1 MRHQMK
7 GVCAAALLSA
17 LPGLA
22 AAQDSPA
29 AQTQDA
35 SVIDDVVVTARRR
48 EERLSDVPVAA
59 SVLTDQTLSDR
70 GGVSSAL
77 DLLSGQAGVRFFNT
91 SSPVNSEISIRA
103 SPTAR
108 ATSADPS
115 VGLYRD
121 GAYIGGGAVGGRSYN
136 RNDLFDIGR
145 VEILRGT
152 QGALYGRNA
161 VGGAI
166 NIIAQEPVFSN
177 TGFVDF
183 KYGVENES
191 PQVQAV
197 ANLVVN
203 ENIAVRVGADYID
216 QQGGFFYNPQNDVYF
231 DRQNTLGV
239 RGQIRYRDDGTD
251 VTFLA
256 ERLEGDIPAITYRV
270 VIAPQPAF
278 PHGVTQPEYE
288 YPWSLAPAATLDFS
302 AATLRYQRDFGS
314 AILSSTTAWRER
326 KSYYQFDAD
335 GTNPTTLAADRAAGL
350 VLIPI
355 DAAANSLVGDTST
368 IFNQDVHL
376 TGLAAQDRLSWL
388 IGAEYYSLESES
400 YNTNLRTPTLAN
412 PSTGL
417 RSPVLL
423 EYKSWA
429 VYGSLGYD
437 LSEAFNLSVE
447 ARYTSDE
454 KSIEA
459 RRFDAGTGLAVGGS
473 QFSFDA
479 ETSPDNVSYNII
491 ASYDLNEDLLAYAKV
506 GSSYRSGGFNANL
519 GVPQQPVPVVAAY
532 DDETSDAIEIGL
544 KGNLGRHLNFGLAAY
559 RNQTENLIV
568 QTDNGCFIGLPV
580 CSLNAVSFLTN
591 AGEAESTGIELETNT
606 RFDFAGG
613 VLRLGVNVSAQDGEI
628 TAGIYD
634 GQPLAQVPDW
644 IYGADLNWAR
654 PVFGNS
660 ELRLNVNY
668 NGQTGGLQELVRPG
682 SVTPNYDLPDI
693 DILNARLAL
702 QVGDIEYS
710 VFGTNI
716 SDSTFTIFA
725 SPTTQRL
732 NQPRNFGFQVRYR
745 W

>member
-17 LPGLA
+17 LPALA
-22 AAQDSPA
+22 E
-29 AQTQDA
+29 AQTTPVPQPTQA
-35 SVIDDVVVTARRR
+35 TAVEDVVVTARRR

-59 SVLTDQTLSDR
+59 SVLTDQILSDR

-77 DLLSGQAGVRFFNT
+77 ELLSGQAGVRFFNT

-166 NIIAQEPVFSN
+166 NIIAQEPVFAD
-177 TGFVDF
+177 TGFIDF
-183 KYGVENES
+183 KYGAENES
-191 PQVQAV
+191 PQLQAV
-197 ANLVVN
+197 ANFVVN
-203 ENIAVRVGADYID
+203 DNIAVRAGVDYID

-231 DRQNTLGV
+231 DRQNSIGV
-239 RGQIRYRDDGTD
+239 RGQFRYRDDTND
-251 VTFLA
+251 LTFLA

-278 PHGVTQPEYE
+278 PRGVAHPEYE
-288 YPWSLAPAATLDFS
+288 YPWGLPPSATLTFN
-302 AATLRYQRDFGS
+302 AATLRYKRELGW
-314 AILSSTTAWRER
+314 ATLSSTTAWRER
-326 KSYYQFDAD
+326 ISFYQFDAD
-335 GTNPTTLAADRAAGL
+335 GTNVTTLAADRLAGL
-350 VLIPI
+350 VTIPI
-355 DAAANSLVGDTST
+355 DAGSDALVGDNST

-376 TGLAAQDRLSWL
+376 AGT
-388 IGAEYYSLESES
+388 GAEGRLTWLLGAELYKLDSSS
-400 YNTNLRTPTLAN
+400 YNTTLRTPTPAN
-412 PSTGL
+412 ASLGT
-417 RSPVLL
+417 RSPVQL
-423 EYKSWA
+423 EYRSWA
-429 VYGSLGYD
+429 VYGSVGYD
-437 LSEAFNLSVE
+437 LTDAFNLSAE
-447 ARYTSDE
+447 GRYTSDE

-459 RRFDAGTGLAVGGS
+459 RRFDARSGVAIGGN

-479 ETSPDNVSYNII
+479 ETSPDNVSYNLI
-491 ASYDLNEDLLAYAKV
+491 ASYDVTDGLLAYAKI

-519 GVPQQPVPVVAAY
+519 GVPQQPIQVVPAY
-532 DDETSDAIEIGL
+532 EDETSDALELGL
-544 KGNLGRHLNFGLAAY
+544 KGNLGSNISFGLAAY

-591 AGEAESTGIELETNT
+591 AGEAESTGVELETNS

-613 VLRLGVNVSAQDGEI
+613 TLRLGVNVSAQDGEI
-628 TAGIYD
+628 TAGVYN

-644 IYGADLNWAR
+644 IYGADLNWTR
-654 PVFGNS
+654 PLAGDS
-660 ELRLNVNY
+660 QLRVNLNY

-682 SVTPNYDLPDI
+682 SVTPNYALPDI
-693 DILNARLAL
+693 DILNARVAL
-702 QVGDIEYS
+702 QVGDIEYA
-710 VFGTNI
+710 VFGTNVT
-716 SDSTFTIFA
+716 DSKFTIFA

-732 NQPRNFGFQVRYR
+732 NQPRNYGFQVRYR

>member
-17 LPGLA
+17 LPAVAQAQVNPAGQTEQA
-22 AAQDSPA
+22 AA
-29 AQTQDA
+29 
-35 SVIDDVVVTARRR
+35 IEDVVVTARRR

-59 SVLTDQTLSDR
+59 AVLTDQTLADR

-77 DLLSGQAGVRFFNT
+77 ELLSGQAGVRFFNT
-91 SSPVNSEISIRA
+91 TSQVNSEVSIRA

-166 NIIAQEPVFSN
+166 NIIAQEPVFAN
-177 TGFVDF
+177 TGFVDV

-239 RGQIRYRDDGTD
+239 RGQIRYRNDDTD

-256 ERLEGDIPAITYRV
+256 ERLEGDIPAITFRL
-270 VIAPQPAF
+270 VIPPQPAF
-278 PHGVTQPEYE
+278 PRGVTQPEYE
-288 YPWSLAPAATLDFS
+288 YDWSLAPSATLDFS
-302 AATLRYQRDFGS
+302 AATLRFQREFGS
-314 AILSSTTAWRER
+314 ATLSSTTAWRER
-326 KSYYQFDAD
+326 KSSYQFDAD
-335 GTNPTTLAADRAAGL
+335 AVNPVSLAADRAAGL

-355 DAAANSLVGDTST
+355 DPGQDSFVQDTSN
-368 IFNQDVHL
+368 IFNQNIHL
-376 TGLAAQDRLSWL
+376 TGLAAQDRLAWL
-388 IGAEYYSLESES
+388 LGAEYYQLESDS
-400 YNTNLRTPTLAN
+400 FSALRRTPTPLN
-412 PSTGL
+412 PSIGQ

-429 VYGSLGYD
+429 VFGSLGYD
-437 LSEAFNLSVE
+437 LTEAFNLSVE

-454 KSIEA
+454 KTMEA
-459 RRFDAGTGLAVGGS
+459 RRFDAGTGAPVGGA

-479 ETSPDNVSYNII
+479 ETSPDNVSYNVI
-491 ASYDLNEDLLAYAKV
+491 ASYDLTEDLLAYAKV
-506 GSSYRSGGFNANL
+506 GSSYRSGGFNTNL
-519 GVPQQPVPVVAAY
+519 GVPQQPVQVPAAY

-544 KGNLGRHLNFGLAAY
+544 KGDLGRHFNFGLAAY

-568 QTDNGCFIGLPV
+568 QTDNGCFLGHPACPTL
-580 CSLNAVSFLTN
+580 AVSFLTN
-591 AGEAESTGIELETNT
+591 AGEAESSGVELETST
-606 RFDFAGG
+606 RVDLAGG
-613 VLRLGVNVSAQDGEI
+613 VLRLRVNVSAQDGEV
-628 TAGIYD
+628 TSGVYE
-634 GQPLAQVPDW
+634 GEPLAQVPDW
-644 IYGADLNWAR
+644 IYGADLNWSR
-654 PVFGNS
+654 PVFGDSQFRVN
-660 ELRLNVNY
+660 LNY
-668 NGQTGGLQELVRPG
+668 NGQRGGLQELVRPG
-682 SVTPNYDLPDI
+682 TATPNFDLPDI

-702 QVGDIEYS
+702 QIGDIEYA
-710 VFGTNI
+710 VFGTNVT
-716 SDSTFTIFA
+716 DNKFTIFA
-725 SPTTQRL
+725 SPTSQRL
-732 NQPRNFGFQVRYR
+732 NEPRNYGFQIRYR

>member
-1 MRHQMK
+1 
-7 GVCAAALLSA
+7 
-17 LPGLA
+17 
-22 AAQDSPA
+22 
-29 AQTQDA
+29 
-35 SVIDDVVVTARRR
+35 
-48 EERLSDVPVAA
+48 
-59 SVLTDQTLSDR
+59 
-70 GGVSSAL
+70 
-77 DLLSGQAGVRFFNT
+77 
-91 SSPVNSEISIRA
+91 
-103 SPTAR
+103 
-108 ATSADPS
+108 
-115 VGLYRD
+115 
-121 GAYIGGGAVGGRSYN
+121 
-136 RNDLFDIGR
+136 
-145 VEILRGT
+145 
-152 QGALYGRNA
+152 
-161 VGGAI
+161 
-166 NIIAQEPVFSN
+166 
-177 TGFVDF
+177 
-183 KYGVENES
+183 
-191 PQVQAV
+191 
-197 ANLVVN
+197 
-203 ENIAVRVGADYID
+203 
-216 QQGGFFYNPQNDVYF
+216 
-231 DRQNTLGV
+231 
-239 RGQIRYRDDGTD
+239 
-251 VTFLA
+251 LA

-270 VIAPQPAF
+270 VIAPQAAF
-278 PHGVTQPEYE
+278 PRGVTQPEYD
-288 YPWSLAPAATLDFS
+288 YPWSLAPEATLDFS
-302 AATLRYQRDFGS
+302 AATLRYRRDFGS
-314 AILSSTTAWRER
+314 VTLSSTTAWRER
-326 KSYYQFDAD
+326 KSFYQFDAD
-335 GTNPTTLAADRAAGL
+335 GTNPATLAADRAAGL

-355 DAAANSLVGDTST
+355 DAGADSRVGDTSN

-376 TGLAAQDRLSWL
+376 SGGGAQDRLTWL
-388 IGAEYYSLESES
+388 IGAEYYSLESDS

-423 EYKSWA
+423 DYQSWA
-429 VYGSLGYD
+429 IYGSLGYD
-437 LSEAFNLSVE
+437 LTQAFNLSVE

-459 RRFDAGTGLAVGGS
+459 RRFDAGTGAAVGGA

-479 ETSPDNVSYNII
+479 DTSPDNISYNVI
-491 ASYDLNEDLLAYAKV
+491 ASYDLTQDLLAYAKV

-519 GVPQQPVPVVAAY
+519 GVPQQPIPVVAAY
-532 DDETSDAIEIGL
+532 DDETSDAVEIGL
-544 KGNLGRHLNFGLAAY
+544 KGNIGPHFNFGLAAY

-591 AGEAESTGIELETNT
+591 AGEAESTGIELETSA

-654 PVFGNS
+654 PVFGTR

-693 DILNARLAL
+693 DVLNARLAL
-702 QVGDIEYS
+702 QIGDIEYS
-710 VFGTNI
+710 VFGTNL

-732 NQPRNFGFQVRYR
+732 NQPRNYGFQVRYR